1 MASNITVWVVVAAVV
16 LVLIGVALLVGGRVR
31 GRRRTAALQRHF
43 GPEYDHVVR
52 QSGGKSQGESE
63 LRRRL
68 ARRRELEVR
77 DLDADER
84 ERFAG
89 QWGQAQNSFVE
100 TPRTGLRDADLI
112 VQQVMRER
120 GYPVEHFS
128 EREQMISVDHPDLVG
143 HYRAAH
149 QIAVADT
156 REEAG
161 TEDLR
166 QAMMDYRYLF
176 DEMIGAGHPESTQRG
191 LQTP

>member
-1 MASNITVWVVVAAVV
+1 MSADTTTWVVVAAVV

-31 GRRRTAALQRHF
+31 GRRRTAALRRHF
-43 GPEYDHVVR
+43 GPEYDHVLQ
-52 QSGGKSQGESE
+52 QSGGRSPGESE

-68 ARRRELEVR
+68 GRRRELEVR

-84 ERFAG
+84 ERFADR
-89 QWGQAQNSFVE
+89 WGQAQNSFVE
-100 TPRTGLRDADLI
+100 NPRTGLRDADLL

-149 QIAVADT
+149 EVAVADT
-156 REEAG
+156 RGEAG
-161 TEDLR
+161 TEEIR

>member
-1 MASNITVWVVVAAVV
+1 MSAETVTWVVVAAVA
-16 LVLIGVALLVGGRVR
+16 LLLIGVALLVGGRVR

-43 GPEYDHVVR
+43 GPEYDHVLR
-52 QSGGKSQGESE
+52 QSGGRSPGEAE

-68 ARRRELEVR
+68 GRRRGLEVR

-84 ERFAG
+84 ERFVDR
-89 QWGQAQNSFVE
+89 WGQAQNSFVE
-100 TPRTGLRDADLI
+100 TPRTGLRDADLL

-149 QIAVADT
+149 EVAVADT

-161 TEDLR
+161 TEELR